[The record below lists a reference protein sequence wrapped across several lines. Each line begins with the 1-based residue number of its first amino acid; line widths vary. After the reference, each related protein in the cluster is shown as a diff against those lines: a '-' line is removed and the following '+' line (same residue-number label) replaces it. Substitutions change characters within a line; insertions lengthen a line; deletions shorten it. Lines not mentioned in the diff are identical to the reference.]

1 MERVSSYFLYFGS
14 YHMPQLS
21 ENKYLQSLL
30 ENLIASYETE
40 VNYAPIEI
48 ELDSQQI
55 SPKDIED
62 LTHFITDARKR
73 LFIFKIPGNEA
84 SSTQLALLARKTVLD
99 KTAEITLK
107 STSRDPKINPLK
119 KALDSNPTAVR
130 AGIQI
135 QKSFVIKKPVAEK
148 KNTQEELIEQVTA
161 PDLNLIAIDLPEF
174 PELCKQLKV
183 LGIERLHDT
192 AAQKI
197 KEHAHAFKDGI
208 IPKNLPKGF
217 YINQEQHAL
226 CYTHTPSRLPSALA
240 PTLDTPKPLVLPAAE
255 HIHTLLPM
263 LSREVITLLMDTN
276 YSTEQKKALNSVLT
290 THAEEIKA
298 FLKLL
303 RTPDNPQPLSLIKE
317 TDVEFI
323 IPFLCKQFLLGGEAH
338 TTLLTRLLNTCV
350 NKKISLEFLQNP
362 AVQNAF
368 LSTRGIKNLQKLVQ
382 LPAEQKEWWNTLVTA
397 HLNYDKEHFDF
408 NAFFEAYTQIFLPA
422 ITEKNITLPNPCP
435 IEHNGHLLITLNRV
449 MDVIERAKNPQE
461 QSLSLSHL
469 NWGPTGVHYAM
480 TQAPRF
486 QQVASCMNIE
496 GPEDT
501 ITDPELIYQ
510 ALEQE
515 QLQLKPWLF
524 RYMGQHWKEEIR
536 LSDIQ
541 AQLFEIEQLATWTP
555 VQKNQLTFILTC
567 TYADLAPLTPEQWK
581 NTLSHCISLLE
592 SLNREERSHLL
603 QALSHCFKFVPP
615 PSLAQIGTLIKLC
628 VELKIAFPEKQFK
641 DGLINPLFSCIENEG
656 FELLNTLQER
666 VQKVDTAAE
675 ENRSVLP
682 IIASFTALLQTNRRT
697 LPAHLVQ
704 LLAKLNEPNLSQTKI
719 DSLVRAFKN
728 LEEKKGTAFHS
739 ITLSALSQLNIA
751 KSQPLPAIEQ
761 IQSLLEALSNLPDEI
776 PEEHKTIEK
785 QESWLKELI
794 IDKNLLPGCVLGN
807 GDISKLDDLIVDALV
822 DAIKKR
828 SSAFRID
835 KLKSALLENLQNPL
849 VPQSLK
855 DQLDEGLIPLFD
867 AVHNLVLLL
876 QSPNPKFPE
885 VIKALRY
892 FEELKPILLNSSY
905 GVGVLGKTKG
915 EYILNFLLTGEKS
928 AADNTTSSLFA
939 AILKPL
945 HGLFRSSMQAFFDD
959 PQNKKIVKDL
969 DLKTSLSWMKS
980 FNDTHSLI
988 FFFKEELVEKKVV
1001 PALRKTL
1008 QQLNTQDPE
1017 FEKSIL
1023 DEAAVVAENTPSDQ
1037 SLQDYK
1043 NRIEAIANYLNLLI
1057 DIKDRL
1063 PAQFNKLYKQLNTG
1077 VFTRLNYNQK
1087 QILVSRLIQD
1097 KATELDLYLKLT
1109 TQALED
1115 NSEADSAA
1123 IERAINGLVIL
1134 FNLTDLE
1141 PETQVMF
1148 FKMSMAHNLKSTTPF
1163 PLAALN
1169 ELKKSDLPEQTKS
1182 LIIKQIIQILS
1193 RLSGTGSPDLVQ
1205 GLVQQTQ
1212 LFLTHNPDQ
1221 AKLCV
1226 ALLKRVSL
1234 EDPDQDLSAYPLIL
1248 QQLDAIKSE
1257 NREQIATILTH
1268 LANNKKDDTL
1278 NLPALLEISKGLG
1291 RRTIADVDLVLHLF
1305 TTPPCPN
1312 TKSLN
1317 SALLAHDSVKLKA
1330 YCSSFD
1336 TNPFAKAGEK
1346 RDLAKQFATNR
1357 IKEALLALEDL
1368 LHEEALPHA
1377 LQMKLAKQLTFIETL
1392 GYTDPLNPNDFS
1404 VLKKL
1409 TASSRQDLQERA
1421 TYLIQQLHSKSVPAE
1436 QLEVTQLELL
1446 AYLREIYFRTTG
1458 LFPNTTQ
1465 MLVLLLALH
1474 DPSSNLLMRIKT
1486 GEGKSINT
1494 PMLSVLQWLQ
1504 GGTVIQFTANPTLLI
1519 RDYENSCEP
1528 FFKFLGIP
1536 SALIQDDTAPEQ
1548 YQLNGINCS
1557 TVEDLSSFYLKIK
1570 ELKKEALIQN
1580 GKPIHVVLDECDDGL
1595 LDQTLLYKL
1604 VTEISSE
1611 EEEVDDSAQWVYPLA
1626 YQFINLPA
1634 FRNINPT
1641 VGKVWDEEED
1651 LEQFRQFLNKEVN
1664 EKFNGDAEKQN
1675 YLLAT
1680 SNTKLL
1686 LWIHAS
1692 CVAATRV
1699 ENKHFLVQPIKEKD
1713 ESGNEITKKIVC
1725 VPLLRSTPKTGSIFT
1740 AAVQQALQARLMAER
1755 ADQAHG
1761 ISIDK
1766 NPPVI
1771 ASLSALGLIK
1781 VFQNTKG
1788 RLIGISA
1795 TPGDQLEL
1803 KALATSL
1810 GTQAIGV
1817 APYAGDHRKVHAPI
1831 FTFDSQETISAV
1843 HNAIDTIK
1851 LPVTKPTL
1859 ELDDHSAIQTHEERE
1874 ELIAKTERAIER
1886 WSHTQ
1891 TQPILIINED
1901 FDASDTLGKSLEEYR
1916 RQGFKIQ
1923 IVTGKESQDELERI
1937 IKLAGKCNTITV
1949 GTAMLAKGIDINTA
1963 EHPKGLFVIQT
1974 YPDTD
1979 RMTTQIAGRAARNG
1993 KPGEWLPIYQIKPP
2007 QNWFMRLLYYIFP
2020 WYRQSVNEQAVA
2032 ELKEKIKSQAT
2043 VDRLYT
2049 QAIDEAQQ
2057 VLMQQIEAWDNLL
2070 LGLYPNDPKMQF
2082 ELYQWREALLN
2093 ELTRSQETSISQE
2106 TLASSISQ
2114 FKNSACKLWEVF
2126 REEKWAE
2133 RAQKTLHMTD
2143 EQALRFNYLKQL
2155 DLAQELDVQAALQKK
2170 GKPFISGAQ
2179 ALMHQNLE
2187 TIIRDK
2193 AGVVLEYTNPDE
2205 QMKKDLELAQSKQ
2218 LLPNL
2223 IAEFCTVYPEAIKT
2237 LAPKKVTPSSSFLPE
2252 IISTLINKII
2262 EHKNRILHPELQQE
2276 FTDSIVQFYE
2286 EELAGAD
2293 KTKVEQILM
2302 QIKPLLL
2309 NHGEN
2314 LTQLSLTEQFKMQ
2327 GLILTFCALY
2337 QNAGL
2342 PDDAELIGLK
2352 ASYNEEI
2359 MRRLAKHLMREFAW
2373 VKDVP
2378 EPLHAF
2384 FERGVAKEAAH
2395 AIYDLA
2401 SALRRSPQDKDLIQ
2415 ALYAGLEKHRFILK
2429 DKYLFSIGHS
2439 NPRNV
2444 INDAL
2449 AAIESLDNAPHCD
2462 REFRNI
2468 CHDNVVS
2475 EHHLNE
2481 FRRYLANTSPYY
2493 FTTNDPTW
2501 DHLKKTLFAMSN
2513 QDKNDQ
2519 AHVLLELHE
2528 TVKRYSTY
2536 EAYKPY
2542 LSQLH
2547 SLNSQLLYSIEE
2559 LKSEDGLR
2567 QDAQENLLAKK
2578 AVEFATLLHVDPNQ
2592 VRVQSGTDGIESY
2605 IELQI
2610 EDAPLKAGFT
2620 GYQSTFFTKIES
2632 ERTRLEERKVAFAEN
2647 KQALQELSNVKA
2659 GNLLSIEK
2667 RLEFERLLRLKS
2679 LLQQD
2684 WNNELDILVVAEL
2697 PEFLQSKLN
2706 NAESIKQCDW
2716 TKQPVDMVQLEINLG
2731 RQPEERFIALLAEQE
2746 KINKELEE
2754 IRQRMETA
2762 NQQLAAQQQK
2772 VKNEE
2777 DAITA
2782 LQSRLE
2788 QLAWYSLEK
2797 ASIVSQI
2804 AYHKSCM
2811 LYYQYQLNKPERIL
2825 AAIKDE
2831 EAKCLSKLEAQ
2842 NQIIDGFR
2850 AQFVSDLKSQ
2860 AKQDLV
2866 VYLENSGQQQVDEV
2880 EHDLQKTE
2888 ETINKIQE
2896 AELKKSRYQTRRFF
2910 KAGDLLHYE
2919 ASLSHEEARIPAKQA
2934 PQNVTDFARED
2945 NESANRF
2952 VF

>member
-1 MERVSSYFLYFGS
+1 
-14 YHMPQLS
+14 MPQLS

-40 VNYAPIEI
+40 INYTPIEI
-48 ELDSQQI
+48 ELDPQQI
-55 SPKDIED
+55 SPKGIET
-62 LTHFITDARKR
+62 LTNFITDTRKR
-73 LFIFKIPGNEA
+73 LFIFKIPGNES
-84 SSTQLALLARKTVLD
+84 SSTQLALLARKTVLN
-99 KTAEITLK
+99 KTAETTLK
-107 STSRDPKINPLK
+107 NTSREPKINPLK
-119 KALDSNPTAVR
+119 KALDSNPSSVR

-135 QKSFVIKKPVAEK
+135 QKSFVIRKPPAEK
-148 KNTQEELIEQVTA
+148 KNTQNEHIEHVTA
-161 PDLNLIAIDLPEF
+161 PNLNLIAIDLPEF
-174 PELCKQLKV
+174 AELSKQLKV
-183 LGIERLHDT
+183 LGIEQLHDV

-217 YINQEQHAL
+217 YINQEKHAL
-226 CYTHTPSRLPSALA
+226 CYTDTPSRLPSALA
-240 PTLDTPKPLVLPAAE
+240 PTLNTPEPLTLPSAE
-255 HIHTLLPM
+255 QIQNLLPT
-263 LSREVITLLMDTN
+263 LSQEVITLLMDTN
-276 YSTEQKKALNSVLT
+276 YSTEQKKALNSVFS

-298 FLKLL
+298 FLNVFK
-303 RTPDNPQPLSLIKE
+303 TSDNTQAPSTIRQ
-317 TDVEFI
+317 TDIEFI
-323 IPFLCKQFLLGGEAH
+323 VPFLCKQYLLGGEAH
-338 TTLLTRLLNTCV
+338 ITLLTRLLNTCV

-362 AVQNAF
+362 AVQNTF

-408 NAFFEAYTQIFLPA
+408 NAFFEAYTQIFLPTIA
-422 ITEKNITLPNPCP
+422 EKNITLPNPCP

-449 MDVIERAKNPQE
+449 LDVIEQAKNPQE
-461 QSLSLSHL
+461 QCLSLSHL

-480 TQAPRF
+480 TQKPGF
-486 QQVASCMNIE
+486 QQVASCMKIE
-496 GPEDT
+496 SPEDT
-501 ITDPELIYQ
+501 ITDPEPIYQ
-510 ALEQE
+510 QLEQE
-515 QLQLKPWLF
+515 QFQLKPWLF
-524 RYMGQHWKEEIR
+524 RYMGQHWKAEIR

-541 AQLFEIEQLATWTP
+541 AQLYEIEQLSTWTQ

-567 TYADLAPLTPEQWK
+567 TFSDTTPLTPEQWK

-592 SLNREERSHLL
+592 SLNREERSDLL
-603 QALSHCFKFVPP
+603 QALSHCFKFNPP
-615 PSLAQIGTLIKLC
+615 PSLAQISTLIKLC
-628 VELKIAFPEKQFK
+628 TELKTTFPAKHFK
-641 DGLINPLFSCIENEG
+641 DELITPLFSCIENEG

-666 VQKVDTAAE
+666 VQKVDAAAE

-682 IIASFTALLQTNRRT
+682 IIASFTALLQNNRRT
-697 LPAHLVQ
+697 LPAHLIQ
-704 LLAKLNEPNLSQTKI
+704 LLVKLNESDMTQTKI
-719 DSLVRAFKN
+719 DSLIQAFKN
-728 LEEKKGTAFHS
+728 LEDKKGNVFYNIA
-739 ITLSALSQLNIA
+739 LSTLSQLNIA
-751 KSQPLPAIEQ
+751 KSQPLPTAVH
-761 IQSLLEALSNLPDEI
+761 IQGLLEALSNLPDTL
-776 PEEHKTIEK
+776 PEEHKTVEK
-785 QESWLKELI
+785 QENWLKELI
-794 IDKNLLPGCVLGN
+794 IDKNLFPGCVLGN

-835 KLKSALLENLQNPL
+835 KLKKSLLENLQNPL

-855 DQLDEGLIPLFD
+855 DQLNEGLIPLFD
-867 AVHNLVLLL
+867 AVHNLVQLL

-885 VIKALRY
+885 VIKALSY
-892 FEELKPILLNSSY
+892 FEELKPVLLNSSY

-928 AADNTTSSLFA
+928 EKDNTTGTVFA
-939 AILKPL
+939 AVLKPL
-945 HGLFRSSMQAFFDD
+945 HGLFRSEMQAFFDD

-988 FFFKEELVEKKVV
+988 FFFKEELVQKKVV

-1008 QQLNTQDPE
+1008 QQLNTQDHE

-1023 DEAAVVAENTPSDQ
+1023 DEAAIVAENTPSDQ

-1043 NRIEAIANYLNLLI
+1043 NKIEAIANYLNLLI

-1063 PAQFNKLYKQLNTG
+1063 PAQFNKIYKQLNTG
-1077 VFTRLNYNQK
+1077 ILARLNYNQK
-1087 QILVSRLIQD
+1087 QILVSRLIQE
-1097 KATELDLYLKLT
+1097 KPTELDLYLKLT
-1109 TQALED
+1109 TQALEE
-1115 NSEADSAA
+1115 NLEADKAA
-1123 IERAINGLVIL
+1123 IERAMNGLVIL

-1163 PLAALN
+1163 PLEALN
-1169 ELKKSDLPEQTKS
+1169 ELKRSDLQEQTKS

-1193 RLSGTGSPDLVQ
+1193 RLSGTGSPELIQ

-1212 LFLTHNPDQ
+1212 LFLTHNQEQ

-1234 EDPDQDLSAYPLIL
+1234 EAPNHDLGAYPLIL
-1248 QQLDAIKSE
+1248 QQLATINPD
-1257 NREQIATILTH
+1257 NREKIATILTH

-1291 RRTIADVDLVLHLF
+1291 RRSIADVDLVLQLF

-1317 SALLAHDSVKLKA
+1317 SALLAHDSEKLQS

-1336 TNPFAKAGEK
+1336 TNPFAKPGEK
-1346 RDLAKQFATNR
+1346 RDLTKQFATNR

-1368 LHEEALPHA
+1368 LHGESLPHA

-1404 VLKKL
+1404 KLKKL
-1409 TASSRQDLQERA
+1409 TASSRHDLQERA
-1421 TYLIQQLHSKSVPAE
+1421 THLIQQLRSNSVSAE
-1436 QLEVTQLELL
+1436 QLEITQLELL

-1465 MLVLLLALH
+1465 ILVLLLALH

-1504 GGTVIQFTANPTLLI
+1504 GGTVVQFTANPTLLI

-1536 SALIQDDTAPEQ
+1536 SALIQDNTAPKQ
-1548 YQLNGINCS
+1548 YQPNGINCS

-1570 ELKKEALIQN
+1570 ELKKEALMQN
-1580 GKPIHVVLDECDDGL
+1580 GEPIHVVLDECDDGL

-1604 VTEISSE
+1604 VAEISSE
-1611 EEEVDDSAQWVYPLA
+1611 EENVDDSAQWVYPLA

-1634 FRNINPT
+1634 FRNLNPA

-1651 LEQFRQFLNKEVN
+1651 LEQFRQFLNKEIN

-1675 YLLAT
+1675 YLLAA

-1699 ENKHFLVQPIKEKD
+1699 ENKHFIVQPIKEKD

-1725 VPLLRSTPKTGSIFT
+1725 VPLLKSTPKTGSIFT

-1766 NPPVI
+1766 NPPVL

-1781 VFQNTKG
+1781 VFQNTNG
-1788 RLIGISA
+1788 RLIGISG
-1795 TPGDQLEL
+1795 TPGDKLEL
-1803 KALATSL
+1803 EALATSL

-1817 APYAGDHRKVHAPI
+1817 APYAGDHRKVHDPI
-1831 FTFDSQETISAV
+1831 FTFNSDETINAV
-1843 HNAIDTIK
+1843 HKAIDSIK
-1851 LPVTKPTL
+1851 LTVTKPTL
-1859 ELDDHSAIQTHEERE
+1859 EIDDQSAIQTHEERE
-1874 ELIAKTERAIER
+1874 ALIAQTERAIER

-1901 FDASDTLGKSLEEYR
+1901 FDASETLGKSLEEYR
-1916 RQGFKIQ
+1916 KQGFKIQ
-1923 IVTGKESQDELERI
+1923 IVTGKESQEELELI
-1937 IKLAGKCNTITV
+1937 IKRAGKCNTITV
-1949 GTAMLAKGIDINTA
+1949 GTAMLATGIDINTA

-2007 QNWFMRLLYYIFP
+2007 QNWFEKLLYYIFP
-2020 WYRQSVNEQAVA
+2020 WYRQSLNEHAVA
-2032 ELKEKIKSQAT
+2032 ELKSKLKLQAT

-2057 VLMQQIEAWDNLL
+2057 VLMQQIETWENLL
-2070 LGLYPNDPKMQF
+2070 LELYPNDPKMQF

-2106 TLASSISQ
+2106 TLTTSISQ
-2114 FKNSACKLWEVF
+2114 FKNSACKLWELF
-2126 REEKWAE
+2126 REEKWAN
-2133 RAQKTLHMTD
+2133 RAQKIPHMTD

-2155 DLAQELDVQAALQKK
+2155 DLAQELEVQSALQKK
-2170 GKPFISGAQ
+2170 SKPFIDGTT
-2179 ALMHQNLE
+2179 ALMNQNLE

-2193 AGVVLEYTNPDE
+2193 AGVVLEYTKPE
-2205 QMKKDLELAQSKQ
+2205 GQTKKDLELAQSKQ

-2223 IAEFCTVYPEAIKT
+2223 IAEFCSVYPEAIKT
-2237 LAPKKVTPSSSFLPE
+2237 LAPKKAAQSSSFLPE

-2262 EHKNRILHPELQQE
+2262 EHKNRVLHPEIQQE
-2276 FTDSIVQFYE
+2276 FINSIVQFYE
-2286 EELAGAD
+2286 EELINAD
-2293 KTKVEQILM
+2293 SSKIEQLLL

-2327 GLILTFCALY
+2327 GLILTFCTLY

-2342 PDDAELIGLK
+2342 PEDAELTGLK

-2373 VKDVP
+2373 VKEVP

-2384 FERGVAKEAAH
+2384 FERSVAKEAAQV
-2395 AIYDLA
+2395 IYDLA
-2401 SALRRSPQDKDLIQ
+2401 AVVRLSPQDKDSIH
-2415 ALYAGLEKHRFILK
+2415 ALYAGLEQHRFILK
-2429 DKYLFSIGHS
+2429 DKWLFSIGHS

-2462 REFRNI
+2462 RQFRDI

-2493 FTTNDPTW
+2493 FATNDPTW
-2501 DHLKKTLFAMSN
+2501 DHLKNSLLAMSH
-2513 QDKNDQ
+2513 QDENNQ

-2528 TVKRYSTY
+2528 TINRYSTY

-2542 LSQLH
+2542 LNQLN
-2547 SLNSQLLYSIEE
+2547 SLNSQLIYSMEE
-2559 LKSEDGLR
+2559 LKKEDGLR
-2567 QDAQENLLAKK
+2567 QDAQENLLATK
-2578 AVEFATLLHVDPNQ
+2578 AAEFATLLHVNPNQ
-2592 VRVQSGTDGIESY
+2592 VRIQSGTDGIQSY
-2605 IELQI
+2605 IELQV
-2610 EDAPLKAGFT
+2610 EDAPLKPGFT
-2620 GYQSTFFTKIES
+2620 GYQSSFFTKLES
-2632 ERTRLEERKVAFAEN
+2632 ERTRLAERKLTFEEN
-2647 KQALQELSNVKA
+2647 KKALQELSNVKA
-2659 GNLLSIEK
+2659 GDMLSVEK
-2667 RLEFERLLRLKS
+2667 RAEFEKLLRLKT

-2684 WNNELDILVVAEL
+2684 WNNDLDILITSEL
-2697 PEFLQSKLN
+2697 PAPIQSKLQ
-2706 NAESIKQCDW
+2706 NADAIKQCDW
-2716 TKQPVDMVQLEINLG
+2716 TKQPVDMEQLKNNLG
-2731 RQPEERFIALLAEQE
+2731 REPEEDFTKLLEEQT
-2746 KINKELEE
+2746 KIGVELAE
-2754 IRQRMETA
+2754 IRQKMEDV
-2762 NQQLAAQQQK
+2762 NQQALTQQAK
-2772 VKNEE
+2772 IKAEE
-2777 DAITA
+2777 DTIAA
-2782 LQSRLE
+2782 LQVRMQ
-2788 QLAWYSLEK
+2788 QLGWFSLER
-2797 ASIVSQI
+2797 ASIMSQI
-2804 AYHKSCM
+2804 AYHKGWS
-2811 LYYQYQLNKPERIL
+2811 LYYQHQLKTPERTL
-2825 AAIKDE
+2825 AGIKDA
-2831 EAKCLSKLEAQ
+2831 EAQCQQKLEAQ
-2842 NQIIDGFR
+2842 NQLVESYKEKL
-2850 AQFVSDLKSQ
+2850 VSDLQTQ

-2866 VYLENSGQQQVDEV
+2866 VYLENSGQQQVDDLEK
-2880 EHDLQKTE
+2880 DLQKTE
-2888 ETINKIQE
+2888 KTINKIQKTE
-2896 AELKKSRYQTRRFF
+2896 FEKSHTQKRLFF
-2910 KAGDLLHYE
+2910 KPSDLLRYK
-2919 ASLSHEEARIPAKQA
+2919 ASLSHEEARIPSKA
-2934 PQNVTDFARED
+2934 PQNASSRNGIDGEEA
-2945 NESANRF
+2945 ESANRF